1 MPAPTLVV
9 IRQPI
14 QRIVAQRVVQ
24 KVVAERFTNRVVTS
38 SPGPQG
44 PQGIPGGG
52 IRYEQSFSA
61 ASTVIVSHNLNL
73 TSPDVVIWVG
83 DKLVD
88 ADVDYGS
95 TNSVTVAFGSP
106 QTGRI
111 GVS

>member
-1 MPAPTLVV
+1 MPTPTLVV
-9 IRQPI
+9 IRYLVQK
-14 QRIVAQRVVQ
+14 IVAERTTNR
-24 KVVAERFTNRVVTS
+24 VVAERLTNKVVSS

-44 PQGIPGGG
+44 PPGTPAPSP
-52 IRYEQSFSA
+52 RFEYAFSG
-61 ASTVIVSHNLNL
+61 ASTVIVPHNLNL

-95 TNSVTVAFGSP
+95 ANSVTVAFGSP